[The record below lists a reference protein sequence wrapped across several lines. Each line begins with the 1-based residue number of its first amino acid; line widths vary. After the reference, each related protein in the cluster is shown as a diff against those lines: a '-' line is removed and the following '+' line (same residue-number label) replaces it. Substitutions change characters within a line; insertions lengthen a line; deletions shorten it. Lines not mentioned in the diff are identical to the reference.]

1 MKSDCLFIERVRR
14 INRTNLFLAL
24 LFFAV
29 GALVYYMFFTFVYA
43 ERAGHRTA
51 MDFFLNVG
59 TPVLLLAGSVFFRY
73 IQYRDFTVHP
83 AVKILQTDTEN
94 PMDVANAIG
103 AEMAKPEY
111 EACKFMITD
120 HWIVSKDD
128 LRVLS
133 LAQIERMTLC
143 DRIEQIRQ
151 HHTNAVLGYR
161 KTGKK
166 LALVFR

>member
-1 MKSDCLFIERVRR
+1 
-14 INRTNLFLAL
+14 
-24 LFFAV
+24 
-29 GALVYYMFFTFVYA
+29 
-43 ERAGHRTA
+43 

-59 TPVLLLAGSVFFRY
+59 TPVLLLACFVFFRY

-83 AVKILQTDTEN
+83 AVKILDRYGD

-103 AEMAKPEY
+103 AEMAKPKY

-166 LALVFR
+166 LALVSGEKWAIGLDGTIVEQEFALHHLSAVTGVEIDDLSTKAGRLP